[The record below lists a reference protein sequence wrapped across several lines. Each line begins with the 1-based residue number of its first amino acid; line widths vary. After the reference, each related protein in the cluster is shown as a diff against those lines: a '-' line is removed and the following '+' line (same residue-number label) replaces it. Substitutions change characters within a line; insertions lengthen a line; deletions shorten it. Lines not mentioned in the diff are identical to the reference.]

1 MEGVVE
7 WKPPSPLSFQED
19 VLKKVKLLKPLGIHN
34 TGDVIIVQNFVAN
47 FWVQRRM
54 VEETKEPE
62 TRSKQVESANIHHN
76 IKGR

>member
-1 MEGVVE
+1 MEATT
-7 WKPPSPLSFQED
+7 PLPFQEC
-19 VLKKVKLLKPLGIHN
+19 VLKKVKLLQPFGIHK
-34 TGDVIIVQNFVAN
+34 TGDVIVVQNFVAD

-62 TRSKQVESANIHHN
+62 SPQHRQVESASVQHN